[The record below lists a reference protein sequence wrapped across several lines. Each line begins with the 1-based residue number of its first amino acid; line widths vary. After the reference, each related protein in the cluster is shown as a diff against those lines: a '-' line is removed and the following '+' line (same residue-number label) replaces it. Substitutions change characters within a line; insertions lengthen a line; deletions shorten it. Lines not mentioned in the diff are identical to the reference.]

1 MERLRAILKGID
13 GRGYGAYKEL
23 SGQRFA
29 FDVFTLNIDHVQ
41 GDPFASPSRVHVR
54 VPQRM
59 PLGSRHICLSRDL
72 GR

>member
-1 MERLRAILKGID
+1 MERLREILRGID

-54 VPQRM
+54 VPQKCCSV
-59 PLGSRHICLSRDL
+59 PGTSV
-72 GR
+72 